1 VAMAATPDGQGY
13 WLATAAG
20 AVYSF
25 GDAHYRGGLAGG
37 PTVVPP
43 DEPVDGIAAS
53 ASANG
58 LGYWLIRGQRETADI
73 FTAPVLAALGQR
85 AGQFSAAVL
94 DLRTGD
100 LYQLRAGWEGITASI
115 VKVEI
120 LGTLLAQHGPLGP
133 TQQKEA
139 TGMIE
144 LSDNG
149 DATSLWNYVGGAP
162 AVAAFDRQVGM
173 TATTPNVAWGLTTT
187 TAADQ
192 VDLLRHVVE
201 PNPVLSPSARAY
213 MLGLM
218 ENVAPSEAWGV
229 SAGTAPGTTVAIKN
243 GWLPRP
249 GGWEINSIGWVH
261 GAGRDYLIAVLTFG
275 SATEQ
280 YGIATVSTV
289 ATAAWAALGPLP

>member
-1 VAMAATPDGQGY
+1 
-13 WLATAAG
+13 
-20 AVYSF
+20 
-25 GDAHYRGGLAGG
+25 
-37 PTVVPP
+37 
-43 DEPVDGIAAS
+43 VDGIVAS
-53 ASANG
+53 VDG

-94 DLRTGD
+94 DLRTGG
-100 LYQLRAGWEGITASI
+100 LYQLHAGWEGITASI

-120 LGTLLAQHGPLGP
+120 LGTLLAQHRSLG
-133 TQQKEA
+133 TKQQAEA

-149 DATSLWNYVGGAP
+149 DATSLWDYVGGAP

-192 VDLLRHVVE
+192 VDLLRYVVE
-201 PNPVLSPSARAY
+201 PNPVLSTSARAY

-218 ENVAPSEAWGV
+218 ENVTPSEAWGV
-229 SAGTAPGTTVAIKN
+229 SAATAAGTTVAIKN

-249 GGWEINSIGWVH
+249 GGWEVNSIGWVH

-289 ATAAWAALGPLP
+289 ATAAWEALGPVH